1 MAYTPFK
8 MKGHTLPGIK
18 QKASSPSKFNKGL
31 KAASKAGKLDGNP
44 KFKAAVDSAPTK
56 KMHDAP
62 TKKMHDAPTK
72 KMHDAPTK
80 KMHDSPT
87 KKMHKSPTKKMHDS
101 PAKGYKSAA
110 QRKAVHASKKDGGK
124 GAPTKK
130 MHSPAKMD
138 PMTMMAVGK
147 VAGKLMGGKKEDK

>member
-18 QKASSPSKFNKGL
+18 QRASSPSKFNKGL
-31 KAASKAGKLDGNP
+31 KAASKAGKLDNNP

-72 KMHDAPTK
+72 KMHDAPMK

-87 KKMHKSPTKKMHDS
+87 KKMHKAPTKKMHDAPTKKMHDS
-101 PAKGYKSAA
+101 P
-110 QRKAVHASKKDGGK
+110 
-124 GAPTKK
+124 TKK
-130 MHSPAKMD
+130 IHK
-138 PMTMMAVGK
+138 
-147 VAGKLMGGKKEDK
+147 

>member
-62 TKKMHDAPTK
+62 TKKMHD
-72 KMHDAPTK
+72 
-80 KMHDSPT
+80 
-87 KKMHKSPTKKMHDS
+87 S